1 VIPQLPASE
10 KALLKA
16 KEEEIQELKLQL
28 DALNNQR
35 KKQDRDAAGPVPR
48 HEVCGARLQ

>member
-16 KEEEIQELKLQL
+16 KEDEIQELKLQL
-28 DALNNQR
+28 EALNNQR
-35 KKQDRDAAGPVPR
+35 KKQDIDATGPVQR
-48 HEVCGARLQ
+48 HEVSGARLQ